1 MLSFLQFVAGRMPL
15 LGQTDS
21 SSLTQPL
28 FKGLEFSLVFGL
40 LGLVIFGLAFWIMVK
55 VLPFSV
61 RKEIEEDQN
70 VALAII
76 MGSTIMGIALILAA
90 AITG

>member
-1 MLSFLQFVAGRMPL
+1 MDP
-15 LGQTDS
+15 
-21 SSLTQPL
+21 TQITTL
-28 FKGLEFSLVFGL
+28 IWTLIYALVGV
-40 LGLVIFGLAFWIMVK
+40 VIFAGAFWAATK
-55 VLPFSV
+55 VTPFSV

-76 MGSTIMGIALILAA
+76 LGSVILGLSVIIAA